1 MGLTSSELL
10 EELMLKC
17 YKEGIIDEV
26 REEVRITLKDITLI
40 NQYDAYEMAYKKINK
55 II

>member
-26 REEVRITLKDITLI
+26 REEVSIILKTTSLIT
-40 NQYDAYEMAYKKINK
+40 QYDAYEIAYKKIK
-55 II
+55 K

>member
-17 YKEGIIDEV
+17 YKEGIIEEV
-26 REEVRITLKDITLI
+26 REEVRIILETTSVI
-40 NQYDAYEMAYKKINK
+40 NQYDAYEMAYKKIK
-55 II
+55 KH

>member
-17 YKEGIIDEV
+17 YKEGIIEEV
-26 REEVRITLKDITLI
+26 REEVRKILETNTLVS
-40 NQYDAYEMAYKKINK
+40 QYDAYEMAYKKIK
-55 II
+55 K